1 MLDQHIYHAQAWKGN
16 WKFWYETCLF
26 ESSLI
31 CITSPNLLTLSFST
45 LVHDC
50 TIFPPLTLLGYGSCC
65 KSRLDGIIPLRLL
78 NITTRGPVFFLQKNK
93 SQTVF
98 AKNKGHKDR
107 NILSKVFDG
116 WIKNNENTGFVSWL
130 LGITWHCC
138 CLRRTFKIENDSA
151 HEMSEGTKEIVPW
164 KIFNSF
170 LKWYSLIKLFWS
182 ISMAK
187 FGGFNFQKSLWS
199 DPE

>member
-1 MLDQHIYHAQAWKGN
+1 M
-16 WKFWYETCLF
+16 F
-26 ESSLI
+26 
-31 CITSPNLLTLSFST
+31 
-45 LVHDC
+45 
-50 TIFPPLTLLGYGSCC
+50 
-65 KSRLDGIIPLRLL
+65 
-78 NITTRGPVFFLQKNK
+78 FFLQKNK

-98 AKNKGHKDR
+98 TKNKGHKVR
-107 NILSKVFDG
+107 NILSKVFGRWVGND
-116 WIKNNENTGFVSWL
+116 ENTGFVSWL

-164 KIFNSF
+164 KIFLSF
-170 LKWYSLIKLFWS
+170 LKWYSQIKLFWS

-199 DPE
+199 DPEWFAVNLQLTLLEAGFAQWNQFVLTSFQI